1 MSDEIDEKW
10 WDLFKAN
17 EEKGRKESG
26 NPTVQADQLLTKFET
41 DLKRFDNAKKEL
53 ADSIS
58 RIIPALEE
66 EKKALKDEIEIKSRR
81 VQEIEDQ
88 IKAVT
93 RWTKKHRDLLES
105 KELPNRT

>member
-1 MSDEIDEKW
+1 VSDEIDEKW

-17 EEKGRKESG
+17 EEKGKRGSS
-26 NPTVQADQLLTKFET
+26 PTAQADQLLTKFET
-41 DLKRFDNAKKEL
+41 DLKRFDSAKKEL

-88 IKAVT
+88 MKAVT

-105 KELPNRT
+105 KELPNRF